1 MNFVAMN
8 DKSIGLPGREAFPV
22 PRDST
27 YLTIPS
33 KLSKLSE
40 GNDDKT
46 DYNSVFSLVRKAVKS
61 VINKERVGLGL
72 ALADLPSQLGAFW
85 EVGGNYI
92 VMNRNL
98 LEALR
103 YAHRPSEEVNSFVF
117 VILMHE
123 YLHSLG
129 VLDEYKARAMTA
141 RICATIFEEGHPA
154 FEMGTRDPWQVYPF
168 LGQVPS
174 GNGENLRII
183 NNFDSDSVSYIM

>member
-1 MNFVAMN
+1 MSQ
-8 DKSIGLPGREAFPV
+8 KSLGLPGRQSFPP
-22 PRDST
+22 PRDSS

-33 KLSKLSE
+33 KLAKLSE
-40 GNDDKT
+40 GRDDRT
-46 DYNSVFSLVRKAVKS
+46 DYDSVFTLVRKAVKS

-98 LEALR
+98 LDALK
-103 YAHRPSEEVNSFVF
+103 YARRPSEEINSFVF

-123 YLHSLG
+123 YIHSLG
-129 VLDEYKARAMTA
+129 ELDEYMAREITA
-141 RICATIFEEGHPA
+141 KICATIFEEGHPA
-154 FEMGTRDPWQVYPF
+154 FEMATRDPWQVYPF
-168 LGQVPS
+168 LMQVPN

>member
-1 MNFVAMN
+1 MNLSSKTDRMFEVKRGDLN
-8 DKSIGLPGREAFPV
+8 LPLKDSIHLDF
-22 PRDST
+22 ST
-27 YLTIPS
+27 E
-33 KLSKLSE
+33 LSKLSNVPPE
-40 GNDDKT
+40 RI
-46 DYNSVFSLVRKAVKS
+46 DYNSIFSLVRKAVKS
-61 VINKERVGLGL
+61 TTNKERVGLGL
-72 ALADLPSQLGAFW
+72 ALADLPAQLGAFW

-98 LEALR
+98 LDALKF
-103 YAHRPSEEVNSFVF
+103 AHRPVEEVNSFVF

-129 VLDEYKARAMTA
+129 VLDEYKARALTA

-154 FEMGTRDPWQVYPF
+154 FEMGTKDPWQVYPF
-168 LGQVPS
+168 LMRVPS